1 MTGGR
6 RRGRNY
12 ISQQRA
18 RERKGLPTSGRTGGS
33 CQAPARRPAR
43 QSARPFSRIG
53 RFHEGGRAEPPPPRP
68 IGLLGRQSEGGAAG
82 RRLGGRRGG
91 QLIRGSGS
99 RLAVRPLW
107 LPTAV
112 LQWHALRPLQ
122 QLKLPVEELLV
133 VAALAQGRPPAL
145 QMDGWIQPRVPDRQ
159 NLRSDLSSWKESEVT
174 LNGPWV

>member
-1 MTGGR
+1 MNHLGVTVQRDSTALCQSVWPKPQNHMGGVLSL
-6 RRGRNY
+6 GFKTLLFNL
-12 ISQQRA
+12 
-18 RERKGLPTSGRTGGS
+18 GL
-33 CQAPARRPAR
+33 C
-43 QSARPFSRIG
+43 
-53 RFHEGGRAEPPPPRP
+53 
-68 IGLLGRQSEGGAAG
+68 
-82 RRLGGRRGG
+82 
-91 QLIRGSGS
+91 
-99 RLAVRPLW
+99 LAVRPLW